1 MSFSTLLDAKS
12 LCMKYCSKHHSNPDD
27 AVFCSECGEKLIEQK
42 ISKKNVCPK
51 CHNENPND
59 AIYCSICGYKLNNVI
74 NKVELTIYS
83 NIVCKSISLCGTT
96 QCVHDTSKAVFK
108 VEPNSNIDI
117 LFDSGDGAYYR
128 KHITIDNTP
137 NKNINIEF
145 GTIHV
150 YSYSECQIKMLGSDM
165 DCSLNK
171 TGYSNTKIKA
181 PYGTYEVVLS
191 LDGEKEKYKVDLNK
205 SDFKIF
211 SNLQKKYKIIIGSD
225 ICIDTVMVEDK
236 NLFVNQNLNKTNTLT
251 LNLPE
256 DKYNIDIYVNDIV
269 GHTKGYCR
277 RIVDLKKDTNISLK
291 WCKLSIDTNAEKTI
305 FLHLSEQ
312 EVKYLKVT
320 GKGIINQYIVRGDR
334 YMVKYGLSTNITSEE
349 ISACEESSLKL
360 TRKWKDVV
368 FYFNKAKRN
377 QNESVEY
384 EIDSNNDIYGE
395 CMVSHYE
402 SNYDDYPLIYD
413 IQHPQLLNVECIY
426 EKRIGKTST
435 DTKLLV
441 RNLSYGR
448 HKIAY
453 RPNDNKYKYNIDTF
467 RVDDNTEELRFKVL
481 SKKTDRVK
489 WNWLR
494 KLIFYTVWFLFL
506 IPLIA
511 VPIMDI
517 FYLFESGDM
526 DNALSIIACMASGI
540 TASFVVINY
549 FIMIINSR
557 VNKNALIYFALL
569 TVIIGFVST
578 AGNEFDLGE
587 GNDRWAIFLVPLG
600 VYVVTYFISNFIYKL
615 KIKNWSIY
623 ETLLK

>member
-1 MSFSTLLDAKS
+1 
-12 LCMKYCSKHHSNPDD
+12 MKYCPNNRKHVNPNE
-27 AVFCSECGEKLIEQK
+27 AIFCSECGAKLIEDEIDK
-42 ISKKNVCPK
+42 INVCPK

-59 AIYCSICGYKLNNVI
+59 AIYCSICGYKLKNIVNEI
-74 NKVELTIYS
+74 ELNIYS
-83 NIVCKSISLCGTT
+83 NAICKSILLCGTT

-108 VEPNSNIDI
+108 VKPNSNVDI
-117 LFDSGDGAYYR
+117 LFDCGDGAYYR
-128 KHITIDNTP
+128 KHFTIDNTP
-137 NKNINIEF
+137 NKNLNIEF

-150 YSYSECQIKMLGSDM
+150 YSYSECQIKLSGSQM
-165 DCSLNK
+165 ECSLNK
-171 TGYSNTKIKA
+171 TGYSNTKIRA
-181 PYGTYEVVLS
+181 PYGTYEVELS
-191 LDGEKEKYKVDLNK
+191 LDGEKEKYKVDLHK
-205 SDFKIF
+205 SDFRI
-211 SNLQKKYKIIIGSD
+211 SSTLRKKYKITIDSD

-236 NLFVNQNLNKTNTLT
+236 EVIVNQDETVI

-256 DKYNIDIYVNDIV
+256 DKYNIDIYVRDISR
-269 GHTKGYCR
+269 GYCR

-305 FLHLSEQ
+305 FSHLSEQ

-320 GKGIINQYIVRGDR
+320 EKGVINQYIVRGDR

-349 ISACEESSLKL
+349 ISACEEHSLKL

-377 QNESVEY
+377 QSESVEY

-395 CMVSHYE
+395 CMISHYK
-402 SNYDDYPLIYD
+402 SNYDVYPLIDD
-413 IQHPQLLNVECIY
+413 IQHPQLLNVDCIY

-494 KLIFYTVWFLFL
+494 KLIFYPVWFLFL

-511 VPIMDI
+511 IPIMDI

-526 DNALSIIACMASGI
+526 DNALSIIACVASGI

-557 VNKNALIYFALL
+557 VNKNALFYFALL

-600 VYVVTYFISNFIYKL
+600 VYVVTYFISNFIYKQ
-615 KIKNWSIY
+615 
-623 ETLLK
+623 